1 MIANSVFANVRIM
14 NDLPNDRDFLNLLI
28 KWSGK
33 SASDLAKLAG
43 LTPSTLTRP
52 LNQNVPYKLSK
63 ATMDK
68 LRAKFPGFPG
78 FGIHDGDDRGVR
90 SYVEIEILPSYAGMG
105 GGGSGQGDR
114 ETGMISR
121 NLVEDE
127 LRAKP
132 EDLLLIDVR
141 GDSMEPLFRQGDQLL
156 VDRRDRNPIQPGPF
170 AILEDDAYYVKLV
183 ERLPQ
188 RRGWYR
194 IWSANERYGPYEVNE
209 ENLIIMG
216 RPVWFARRL

>member
-14 NDLPNDRDFLNLLI
+14 NDLPSDRDFLNKLI
-28 KWSGK
+28 EWSGK
-33 SASDLAKLAG
+33 SASDVAKLAG

-52 LNQNVPYKLSK
+52 LNHDVPYKLSK

-68 LRAKFPGFPG
+68 LKVKFPGFPG
-78 FGIHDGDDRGVR
+78 FGLHNGDDHGSR
-90 SYVEIEILPSYAGMG
+90 SYVSIKILPSYAGMG
-105 GGGSGQGDR
+105 GGGSGQGDL
-114 ETGMISR
+114 ETGLVSR
-121 NLVEDE
+121 SLVEDE
-127 LRAKP
+127 LKART

-141 GDSMEPLFRQGDQLL
+141 GDSMEPIFRQGDQLL
-156 VDRRDRNPIQPGPF
+156 IDKRDRNPIQPGPF
-170 AILEDDAYYVKLV
+170 AILEDEAYYVKLV

-194 IWSANERYGPYEVNE
+194 IWSANERYGPYEVSE
-209 ENLIIMG
+209 EELVIMG